1 MKKGFNFAC
10 LASIFGLTLLN
21 TVYAQVDVQ
30 SDGAVKI
37 GDLSKT
43 DHLSG
48 SSLEV
53 AVNKLFIYPTNNLN
67 GAFTIYNN
75 TQTPTPGGGGI
86 IVTPSSLNEPSNNR
100 STYVEPYAAGK
111 LVLGT
116 SSKPLGWVSTQG
128 ITSNSQRTTS
138 DRRVKKDILDLPSSL
153 AAIRALRPVSFN
165 YDTEKLP
172 MNPAL
177 ANGHAGFIAQEVL
190 DVLPLLVSYDSAVDL
205 YSMDYIS
212 LIPYLTKALQEQ
224 DSLLQQQQELLHSY
238 AEALADLAERVSD
251 MESLTGGSP
260 QQPSKAPKA
269 PAGNDKDGIS
279 FPCRL
284 FQNVPNPATGE
295 TRIRYELPDGTTDA
309 RIGIYQPDGR
319 EVSLYNL
326 SDHRGELVLKAGELK
341 PGMYLYSLIVNGQVQ
356 DTKRMVVTR

>member
-75 TQTPTPGGGGI
+75 TQTPLPGGGGI

-190 DVLPLLVSYDSAVDL
+190 DVLPLLVSYDSAVGF

-224 DSLLQQQQELLHSY
+224 DALLQQQQTLLESY

-251 MESLTGGSP
+251 MESITGGSP
-260 QQPSKAPKA
+260 QQPGKAPKA
-269 PAGNDKDGIS
+269 PAGNDKDGINS
-279 FPCRL
+279 LCRL

-309 RIGIYQPDGR
+309 RIGIYQPDGK
-319 EVSLYNL
+319 EVSLHNL
-326 SDHRGELVLKAGELK
+326 SEAQGELVIRGGELK